1 MYDVFAILSCGIG
14 KRRSSA
20 APLQSCSIINFQF
33 LILHFHFQL
42 HHASTVI
49 FIIAVYRHS
58 SHAECFCQF
67 YHFADVS
74 KMVGNSHPSNGKRA
88 NELKYC
94 FNNHSWALS
103 LIMAWR

>member
-20 APLQSCSIINFQF
+20 APLQSFPIINFQF
-33 LILHFHFQL
+33 SILHFQL

-49 FIIAVYRHS
+49 YWEVKLFIVIHLMLS
-58 SHAECFCQF
+58 TFCQF

-74 KMVGNSHPSNGKRA
+74 KMMGNSQFSNGKRT

-103 LIMAWR
+103 LIMA

>member
-1 MYDVFAILSCGIG
+1 MYLHRFIYLLFTAR

-20 APLQSCSIINFQF
+20 APLQSFP
-33 LILHFHFQL
+33 
-42 HHASTVI
+42 
-49 FIIAVYRHS
+49 IIAIIVIHLMLS
-58 SHAECFCQF
+58 TFCQF

-74 KMVGNSHPSNGKRA
+74 KMVGICQLSNGKRT

-103 LIMAWR
+103 LIIA

>member
-1 MYDVFAILSCGIG
+1 MMFFAVISSGAS

-33 LILHFHFQL
+33 SIFNCQL

-58 SHAECFCQF
+58 SHAGCFCQF

-94 FNNHSWALS
+94 FNSHSWALS
-103 LIMAWR
+103 LIMACR